1 MRVNAPMKVGM
12 GRPSS
17 PKRRT
22 RTRKGRYRM
31 REFVAFYLAAPPAL
45 DKSFVGHGVTT
56 TSTACVVAE
65 VSHVPSFTAQ
75 YFILTELPFVA

>member
-1 MRVNAPMKVGM
+1 
-12 GRPSS
+12 
-17 PKRRT
+17 
-22 RTRKGRYRM
+22 M
-31 REFVAFYLAAPPAL
+31 REFVAVYLAAPPAL

-65 VSHVPSFTAQ
+65 VSHVPSFTEQ